1 MKKFAISLIA
11 LAAISTASFAANPG
25 DGTDTDSPWILN
37 DYIPNAMPVVKK
49 VVKTNALST
58 NVKAKQMDADFYL
71 NRSQLR

>member
-11 LAAISTASFAANPG
+11 LAAISTASYAGPG
-25 DGTDTDSPWILN
+25 DGTDTDSPWIVN

-49 VVKTNALST
+49 VIKTNALST
-58 NVKAKQMDADFYL
+58 SVKAKQMDADFYL